1 MPRNFLRLAAKV
13 NQFERSDR
21 ICVAL
26 LQLLRKILQ
35 QGGNMSELVAFTQ
48 TLARIIRSRDDV
60 ALFFESALSH
70 DTNLKESTLCEA

>member
-1 MPRNFLRLAAKV
+1 
-13 NQFERSDR
+13 
-21 ICVAL
+21 
-26 LQLLRKILQ
+26 
-35 QGGNMSELVAFTQ
+35 MSELVAFTQ